1 MDLVEKRRRAHRF
14 VALRVNV
21 LGGWLVLTPVVLWS
35 SVAGASAIPV
45 AMFWAGTIGL
55 RSADAWASARATG
68 LSGRAAATLAGWWR
82 AAAVLVLAVASTV
95 LTATALRQLT
105 VLGNWLGAP
114 DVARPVVAALTIIVV
129 GATVGIAAVVV
140 LSRSPAVTGEASQQD
155 ELPQRQ
161 QEREGL
167 RGGRR
172 VAAVVV
178 AAALGVVNVVVL
190 ASITPLGEWVAD
202 GGSGMILAVPVLAL
216 AFATPT
222 AAVWYAGRMADAE
235 QQG

>member
-1 MDLVEKRRRAHRF
+1 MELVERRRRAHRF

-55 RSADAWASARATG
+55 RSADAWASARARG

-82 AAAVLVLAVASTV
+82 AAAVLVLAVASAV

-105 VLGNWLGAP
+105 VLGDWLGAP
-114 DVARPVVAALTIIVV
+114 DIARPVVAALTIILV
-129 GATVGIAAVVV
+129 GATAGIAAVVV
-140 LSRSPAVTGEASQQD
+140 LSRSPAVTGEAPAQD
-155 ELPQRQ
+155 ELPERQ
-161 QEREGL
+161 QAGEGL
-167 RGGRR
+167 LGGRR

-178 AAALGVVNVVVL
+178 AAVLGVGNGVVL
-190 ASITPLGEWVAD
+190 ASITPLGEWVGD
-202 GGSGMILAVPVLAL
+202 GGGGMVAAVPVLAL
-216 AFATPT
+216 AFATPM
-222 AAVWYAGRMADAE
+222 AAVWYAARSADSE
-235 QQG
+235 PEP